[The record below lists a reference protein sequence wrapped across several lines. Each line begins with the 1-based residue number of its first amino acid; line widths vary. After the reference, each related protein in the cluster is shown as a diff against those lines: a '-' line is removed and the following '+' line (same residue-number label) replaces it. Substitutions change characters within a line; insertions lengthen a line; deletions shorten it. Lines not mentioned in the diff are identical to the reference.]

1 MLCIK
6 NKQTTPIGPC
16 FCMRTSIRN
25 RKIGGSV
32 TLVMGEL
39 AYFVDFFALVLYNLT
54 STVKNNTITK
64 PISIITLYLVNPH
77 CTIHCKCDSS
87 TFLITRS

>member
-25 RKIGGSV
+25 RKIVGSV
-32 TLVMGEL
+32 TLAMGEL
-39 AYFVDFFALVLYNLT
+39 AYLVDDFFALVLYNLT
-54 STVKNNTITK
+54 STKT
-64 PISIITLYLVNPH
+64 TL
-77 CTIHCKCDSS
+77 
-87 TFLITRS
+87 